1 MEQDSAPRLSAE
13 DLSSATGEPVGRL
26 RRLRSLKLIG
36 SEADERFAPED
47 VERVRL
53 IQFLERRQ
61 IELETIARAEHE
73 EAVLS
78 SVVEFL
84 FPDGVGRMYAFAQTI
99 DIVGLDPEVARRLR
113 DVVGGGDDLMDEHD
127 LQMLREA
134 KVALDAGFP
143 ESALLQLARVY
154 ADALGRVAEAEVRL
168 FHFYVHEGLKAAGLS
183 GRQLVDSRTSV
194 REHLLPIVG
203 PMISYFHRRGMTKA
217 VREDMVLHLAGDLAR
232 PAQTDSGAQ
241 LRLAILFLDISSYT
255 PLTEVMGDAVA
266 ARIVERFSELVREA
280 ATRFDGRIVDRVGDA
295 FLLIFPEPRA
305 AVTCAL
311 EIERRTAEE
320 PQFPA
325 VRGAVHWGDV
335 LYQEGGYV
343 GGALNIASRVATHAT
358 PHQILVTAAARTEID
373 ALSRVRFAPLGK
385 RRLKGLAEELD
396 LFEVRSEDGRGGER
410 IRDPVCGIEMAP
422 TDIGARL
429 VVKGRELAFCCER
442 CLRVFLEAP
451 QRIESDRAG

>member
-1 MEQDSAPRLSAE
+1 
-13 DLSSATGEPVGRL
+13 
-26 RRLRSLKLIG
+26 LRSLKLIG

-255 PLTEVMGDAVA
+255 PVTEVMGDAVA